1 MPIPT
6 EATPVPNDSC
16 HNVSAERIGRE
27 PLAAPAL
34 TPATVPLPLITSSAT
49 TESFAVDTANRSK
62 LPPQIDADP
71 CPRPVPH
78 NADNETVETQPSLA
92 EQPAPK
98 TGHEQGTVTLDRE
111 ATLTERLVEDA
122 AQQPARHPTDVA
134 LDEITAFNAP
144 EALSPIDA
152 AQAPIDAAQAP
163 IDAAQAPIDAAQAPI
178 DEGVAATGTP
188 AESRQGRPDNSL
200 ERPHVEA
207 ALSALTPVELKPSA
221 IKDFFRQFRRDESL
235 NSRHSQPEL
244 TEPSRP
250 NGTTTAT
257 HITSTALSSH
267 SLIEEH
273 QAARNIDSNSPGH
286 SPDHDSASP
295 ATLALNGSPTTTLF
309 KSNSVAPGTVT
320 EQLASAVLSQL
331 ETEPLTTSRTFR
343 LRLDPRELGPVEVQ
357 LTVVNDVV
365 SIRFVAH
372 DEAARHVISRQLDEL
387 RQSLTDSGISFG
399 QFDVSSQT
407 GSDHG
412 SRSRGEDPA
421 PRRPPAPN
429 PFAWSRYRTHE
440 LHDERHSG
448 RLNFVA

>member
-1 MPIPT
+1 MS
-6 EATPVPNDSC
+6 V
-16 HNVSAERIGRE
+16 ERIGLE
-27 PLAAPAL
+27 PLVAPPL

-78 NADNETVETQPSLA
+78 NADIETVETQPSLA
-92 EQPAPK
+92 EQPTPMA
-98 TGHEQGTVTLDRE
+98 GREQGTVTLDKE
-111 ATLTERLVEDA
+111 ATLTQRLLEDA
-122 AQQPARHPTDVA
+122 AQQPTRHRTDVA
-134 LDEITAFNAP
+134 LDEITAFHAP

-152 AQAPIDAAQAP
+152 AQAPID
-163 IDAAQAPIDAAQAPI
+163 
-178 DEGVAATGTP
+178 EGAAATGTP
-188 AESRQGRPDNSL
+188 AESRQGPADNSL
-200 ERPHVEA
+200 ERPDMKA
-207 ALSALTPVELKPSA
+207 ALPALAPVELKPSA
-221 IKDFFRQFRRDESL
+221 IKDFFRQFHRDESL

-257 HITSTALSSH
+257 HIASTALSSH
-267 SLIEEH
+267 SLIEEQH
-273 QAARNIDSNSPGH
+273 AARNIDSNSPSH
-286 SPDHDSASP
+286 STDHDSASP
-295 ATLALNGSPTTTLF
+295 ATLALNGSPATTLF
-309 KSNSVAPGTVT
+309 KSNSVVLGTVA
-320 EQLASAVLSQL
+320 EQLASAVLNQL
-331 ETEPLTTSRTFR
+331 EAEPLATSRTFR

-387 RQSLTDSGISFG
+387 RQSLSDSGIAFG

-412 SRSRGEDPA
+412 SQSHAEDHTPQ
-421 PRRPPAPN
+421 RPPAPN
-429 PFAWSRYRTHE
+429 PFAWSRYKTHE
-440 LHDERHSG
+440 LRDERHSG